1 MKKLC
6 MLLCCITLLAGCVSR
21 EQAISD
27 KAGGKPQ
34 KQSASNEALQLKRWS
49 FRSLNQGD
57 GNEQGFYR
65 IKPSITV
72 EGTCIPISYIPIMR
86 IRKKSFYVISRS
98 AGTMTLPAPHIMQ
111 VWI

>member
-65 IKPSITV
+65 IKTIDNGGGNLYSNILYTDY
-72 EGTCIPISYIPIMR
+72 EN
-86 IRKKSFYVISRS
+86 KKEIFLCDKPECRHNRCV
-98 AGTMTLPAPHIMQ
+98 
-111 VWI
+111 

>member
-27 KAGGKPQ
+27 KAGGKSQ

-49 FRSLNQGD
+49 FRSLNH
-57 GNEQGFYR
+57 R
-65 IKPSITV
+65 
-72 EGTCIPISYIPIMR
+72 
-86 IRKKSFYVISRS
+86 
-98 AGTMTLPAPHIMQ
+98 
-111 VWI
+111 

>member
-34 KQSASNEALQLKRWS
+34 KQNASKDVYKR
-49 FRSLNQGD
+49 QD
-57 GNEQGFYR
+57 DAY
-65 IKPSITV
+65 
-72 EGTCIPISYIPIMR
+72 EGRNSGI
-86 IRKKSFYVISRS
+86 
-98 AGTMTLPAPHIMQ
+98 LPE
-111 VWI
+111 